1 MQPHRAPHSV
11 ATVHSRT
18 KRLALPACF
27 RHGLLTVLVS
37 LSVIISASVVPS
49 HANDPRAEQAR
60 AEQQLAAL
68 QREIQ
73 QQRRAIERRQ
83 ERLSRTERELR
94 ELESKV
100 QQASQAVR
108 QTELRIAQVEGHIYE
123 LEQEQARLQSEVET
137 QANLLADQIESA
149 YRNGDEG
156 FLKMLLNQQS
166 PARFERMLA
175 YYEFL
180 NEARLAELEKLHA
193 LEAQLKEVQSEVE
206 SQRQTLARTFSQQQ
220 QQRETLAKQQ
230 QEQQQLVA
238 RLQREQQSDEAN
250 LASLI
255 RNEQELNELLAALQ
269 QVLAQQGIQLDGLAN
284 LRGQLTWPVTGSL
297 RHSFGQQRSGQVRWR
312 GVVMNT
318 ELEAPVKAIADGRV
332 IYSDWLRGFGMVVVI
347 DHGEHYMSLYGY
359 NQALLKNVGEPVRR
373 GETIALAGQSGG
385 QREASLYFEIRHE
398 GNPINPAPYMRR

>member
-1 MQPHRAPHSV
+1 MHPTGTHANGKQRASLLIALLCLLATASV
-11 ATVHSRT
+11 WGT
-18 KRLALPACF
+18 
-27 RHGLLTVLVS
+27 
-37 LSVIISASVVPS
+37 SASF
-49 HANDPRAEQAR
+49 ANDPRAEQAR

-94 ELESKV
+94 DLETKV
-100 QQASQAVR
+100 QQASQTLR
-108 QTELRIAQVEGHIYE
+108 QTELRVAQVEGHILE
-123 LEQEQARLQSEVET
+123 LENEQERLQGEVTT

-166 PARFERMLA
+166 PAKFERMLT

-180 NEARLAELEKLHA
+180 NDARLAELEKLHA
-193 LEAQLKEVQSEVE
+193 LETQLEQVKADVE
-206 SQRQTLARTFSQQQ
+206 QQRQTLARTFEQQR
-220 QQRETLAKQQ
+220 QQRETLAKQR

-250 LASLI
+250 LAAML
-255 RNEQELNELLAALQ
+255 RNEKELNDLLAALQ
-269 QVLAQQGIQLDGLAN
+269 QILAQQGIQLDGLAK
-284 LRGQLTWPVTGSL
+284 LRGQLNWPVTGTL

-318 ELEAPVKAIADGRV
+318 ELEAPVRAIADGRV

-359 NQALLKNVGEPVRR
+359 NQALLKNVGEPVRA
-373 GETIALAGQSGG
+373 GEVIALAGQSGG
-385 QREASLYFEIRHE
+385 QREASLYFEIRHQ

>member
-1 MQPHRAPHSV
+1 MRLTT
-11 ATVHSRT
+11 ATASPIR
-18 KRLALPACF
+18 
-27 RHGLLTVLVS
+27 
-37 LSVIISASVVPS
+37 ASVMLARSALVAMFLAFGVLAIS
-49 HANDPRAEQAR
+49 DSFANDPRAEQAR

-68 QREIQ
+68 QKEIQ

-94 ELESKV
+94 ELETKV
-100 QQASQAVR
+100 QQASQTLR

-123 LEQEQARLQSEVET
+123 LESEQERLQGEVTT

-166 PARFERMLA
+166 PAKFERMLA

-180 NEARLAELEKLHA
+180 NDARLAELEKLHA
-193 LEAQLKEVQSEVE
+193 LETQLEQVKAEVE
-206 SQRQTLARTFSQQQ
+206 QQRQTLARTFEQQR
-220 QQRETLAKQQ
+220 QQRETLAKQR

-250 LASLI
+250 LAAML
-255 RNEQELNELLAALQ
+255 RNEKELNDLLAALQ
-269 QVLAQQGIQLDGLAN
+269 QVLAQQGIQLDGLAK
-284 LRGQLTWPVTGSL
+284 LRGQLTWPVNGTM
-297 RHSFGQQRSGQVRWR
+297 RHTFGQQRSGQIRWR

-318 ELEAPVKAIADGRV
+318 ELEAPVRAIADGRV

-359 NQALLKNVGEPVRR
+359 NQALLKNVGEPVRS
-373 GETIALAGQSGG
+373 GEVIALAGQSGG

>member
-1 MQPHRAPHSV
+1 MRLTT
-11 ATVHSRT
+11 ATASPIR
-18 KRLALPACF
+18 
-27 RHGLLTVLVS
+27 
-37 LSVIISASVVPS
+37 ASVMLARSALVAMFLAFGVLAIS
-49 HANDPRAEQAR
+49 DSFANDPRAEQAR

-68 QREIQ
+68 QKEIQ

-94 ELESKV
+94 ELETKV
-100 QQASQAVR
+100 QQASQTLR

-123 LEQEQARLQSEVET
+123 LESEQERLQGEVTT

-166 PARFERMLA
+166 PAKFERMLA

-180 NEARLAELEKLHA
+180 NDARLAELEKLHT
-193 LEAQLKEVQSEVE
+193 LEIQLEQVKAEVE
-206 SQRQTLARTFSQQQ
+206 QQRQTLARTFEQQR
-220 QQRETLAKQQ
+220 QQRETLAKQR

-250 LASLI
+250 LAAML
-255 RNEQELNELLAALQ
+255 RNEKELNDLLAALQ
-269 QVLAQQGIQLDGLAN
+269 QVLAQQGIQLDGLAK
-284 LRGQLTWPVTGSL
+284 LRGQLTWPVNGTM
-297 RHSFGQQRSGQVRWR
+297 RHTFGQQRSGQIRWR

-318 ELEAPVKAIADGRV
+318 ELEAPVRAIADGRV

-359 NQALLKNVGEPVRR
+359 NQALLKNVGEPVRS
-373 GETIALAGQSGG
+373 GEVIALAGQSGG